1 MASDFWLIVGLGNPG
16 KKYEGTRHNM
26 GFMTADILAERW
38 SVAFSDHKGLA
49 MLGKGAMNLQG
60 RNVKFFLAKPLT
72 YMNDSGNAVA
82 SISAYYQIQPDHVVV
97 IHDDMDLEFGRI
109 KVKAGGSAGGHNGIK
124 NIIAHLG
131 TDVFPRVKVG
141 VGAPSHPDYDMV
153 DWVIGSFSAQEKKIV
168 DEALDRA
175 LDAAECII
183 SHGVTEAQNRFN

>member
-72 YMNDSGNAVA
+72 YMNDSATRSPRSA
-82 SISAYYQIQPDHVVV
+82 RTIRSSRITSSSSMTTWISN
-97 IHDDMDLEFGRI
+97 
-109 KVKAGGSAGGHNGIK
+109 SA
-124 NIIAHLG
+124 A
-131 TDVFPRVKVG
+131 
-141 VGAPSHPDYDMV
+141 
-153 DWVIGSFSAQEKKIV
+153 
-168 DEALDRA
+168 
-175 LDAAECII
+175 
-183 SHGVTEAQNRFN
+183 

>member
-49 MLGKGAMNLQG
+49 MLGKGAMNRQG

-82 SISAYYQIQPDHVVV
+82 SISAS
-97 IHDDMDLEFGRI
+97 LC
-109 KVKAGGSAGGHNGIK
+109 GSASGPPPEKLITSIPSATAASTAAAISGLLPSVSK
-124 NIIAHLG
+124 S
-131 TDVFPRVKVG
+131 G
-141 VGAPSHPDYDMV
+141 VGTLST
-153 DWVIGSFSAQEKKIV
+153 
-168 DEALDRA
+168 L
-175 LDAAECII
+175 
-183 SHGVTEAQNRFN
+183 